1 MCPAAARRAGGPS
14 LCHSRDVRLRRS
26 NLNRPGL
33 RRVRRGKGW
42 SYRDDDGRPV
52 DEADRERIR
61 DLVIPPAW
69 TDVWISPYPNGHI
82 QAVGTDDAGRRQYL
96 YHAAWTQDRSKAKH
110 ERVQQLVPRLPDFRK
125 AVNQDLR
132 RSGLT
137 RDRVIAVALRM
148 LDVGLFRTGGEEYE
162 QEHGTHGV
170 TTLHRDHV
178 TVRGQDLHFL
188 FPAKSG
194 VERQADVTDPPL
206 AVAIRAL
213 KRSNAPGE
221 RLLQYRDSTGW
232 HEVTGAEVNEA
243 IKTLTG
249 ADFTVKD
256 LRTWAATVTA
266 AAALAEKAIRDD
278 HPSPSKTA
286 VATTEREVIRLVSE
300 QLGNTPA
307 VARRSYVDPVVL
319 DKHASGTTLVT
330 AGRLFTRLS
339 RVDHVRILA
348 GETLSPRG
356 RETVERAV
364 LRMLAKG

>member
-1 MCPAAARRAGGPS
+1 M
-14 LCHSRDVRLRRS
+14 RLRRS
-26 NLNRPGL
+26 NLSGAGL

-42 SYRDDDGRPV
+42 SYRDDDGHQV
-52 DEADRERIR
+52 DEADKERIQA
-61 DLVIPPAW
+61 LVIPPAW
-69 TDVWISPYPNGHI
+69 KNVWISPYPNGHI

-96 YHAAWTQDRSKAKH
+96 YHGSWTETRGRAKH
-110 ERVQQLVPRLPDFRK
+110 ERVQQLVPRLPEFRK
-125 AVNQDLR
+125 AVNRDLR

-148 LDVGLFRTGGEEYE
+148 LDLGLFRTGGEEYE

-170 TTLHRDHV
+170 TKLHRDHV
-178 TVRGQDLHFL
+178 TVRRDDIHFL

-194 VERQADVTDPPL
+194 VEREAQVTDPPL
-206 AVAIRAL
+206 AVAIRVL

-232 HEVTGAEVNEA
+232 HEITGAEVNESFKA
-243 IKTLTG
+243 LTG

-266 AAALAEKAIRDD
+266 AAALAEKALRDED
-278 HPSPSKTA
+278 QTPSKTA
-286 VATTEREVIRLVSE
+286 MAKTEREVVKLVSE
-300 QLGNTPA
+300 QIGNTPA

-319 DKHASGTTLVT
+319 DKHSSGTTLAN

-339 RVDHVRILA
+339 KVDHVRILS
-348 GETLSPRG
+348 GDPLSPRG

-364 LRMLAKG
+364 LRMLAQA